1 MIANS
6 PFQAF
11 KDREQCQDLIHMLCC
26 EKGWDTSWFR
36 QPLCL
41 TRTTS
46 AGDVNCHC
54 LSFLQIDHVDPTLSP
69 EVYLLHPS
77 RKLLAQ
83 AVSWPPVSPLR
94 IRCRVCPPRTSI
106 AAHLSGALLEA
117 TASLG
122 ARSSLPGFTFG
133 SIGRA
138 MLKGKKKTKSNLLML
153 QADVFMIK
161 RGIHYWRG
169 FCCRYFGWKPEGFR
183 LSHWLPSN

>member
-1 MIANS
+1 MKKVEILLVS
-6 PFQAF
+6 T
-11 KDREQCQDLIHMLCC
+11 
-26 EKGWDTSWFR
+26 TSLFNK
-36 QPLCL
+36 
-41 TRTTS
+41 TKTS

-94 IRCRVCPPRTSI
+94 IRFRVCPPRTSI

-122 ARSSLPGFTFG
+122 ARTSLPGFTFG

-138 MLKGKKKTKSNLLML
+138 MLKGKKNTTN
-153 QADVFMIK
+153 
-161 RGIHYWRG
+161 
-169 FCCRYFGWKPEGFR
+169 FR
-183 LSHWLPSN
+183 FVDASG

>member
-1 MIANS
+1 MY
-6 PFQAF
+6 
-11 KDREQCQDLIHMLCC
+11 
-26 EKGWDTSWFR
+26 
-36 QPLCL
+36 CL
-41 TRTTS
+41 VKKVEILLVSTTS
-46 AGDVNCHC
+46 LFNKTKTSIDVNCHC

-94 IRCRVCPPRTSI
+94 IRFRTCPPRTSI

-133 SIGRA
+133 STGRA
-138 MLKGKKKTKSNLLML
+138 MLKGKKKTKKHKFLI
-153 QADVFMIK
+153 F
-161 RGIHYWRG
+161 
-169 FCCRYFGWKPEGFR
+169 
-183 LSHWLPSN
+183 